1 MNKANEYLK
10 KIDNVIANGKFKD
23 NWESLSAFKTPSW
36 YREGRF
42 GIFIHWG
49 VYSVP
54 AYYNEIH
61 QQKKFSL
68 FSISVL
74 NVICI

>member
-10 KIDNVIANGKFKD
+10 EIDNVIANGKFKD

-49 VYSVP
+49 YTLFLP
-54 AYYNEIH
+54 IIMNGIH
-61 QQKKFSL
+61 A
-68 FSISVL
+68 
-74 NVICI
+74 